1 MPDRP
6 RRTIPFM
13 IALHEIREAQRR
25 LEGRVHRTPMVGS
38 RTLSERI
45 GAAVLLKVEAFQRT
59 GSFKVRGV
67 LNRLHHLTPDERAR
81 GLVTVSAGNHA
92 QAVAY
97 GAGLEGVRAVVVM
110 PQHASPAKVAACRG
124 YGAEV
129 VLHGDVFGAFAR
141 MEELR
146 EQHGY
151 TLLHPFDDPLVM
163 AGQGTVGAEMCEDVP
178 EIDVAIVPVGG
189 GGLISGVATAVRAL
203 RPHARI
209 IGVEP
214 IGAPAVRRALDAG
227 EPVRLEHVDTI
238 ADGLGAPITGPN
250 VLEHVRA
257 LVDDVVTVSDATIAD
272 GLRFLLER
280 CKLLVEPAGAAGV
293 AALLDGTVRVA
304 AGARV
309 AVILSGGN
317 IDLPRLRTLLP
328 S

>member
-1 MPDRP
+1 
-6 RRTIPFM
+6 M

-25 LEGRVHRTPMVGS
+25 LEGRVHRTPVVGS

-67 LNRLHHLTPDERAR
+67 LNRLHHLTPEERAR

-151 TLLHPFDDPLVM
+151 TLLHPFDDPIVM
-163 AGQGTVGAEMCEDVP
+163 AGQGTVGAELCEDVP